1 MIMLTLSLA
10 EFFRIT
16 EFIEKPMT
24 IAEKMRVSIVCK
36 VKRSRFDM
44 SDMYNGVDYENTMQ
58 RNQD

>member
-24 IAEKMRVSIVCK
+24 IAEKMSVSIVCKYNK
-36 VKRSRFDM
+36 VKRSRFDRVTCTM
-44 SDMYNGVDYENTMQ
+44 NGI
-58 RNQD
+58 R